1 MCTRCVTAVTVLG
14 SVRLGIVQPTD
25 RVHPTHYTRVHV
37 VQSRQT
43 RPNTA
48 TDITQACPFCVG
60 GLESPEPYDTRWF
73 VNRWPTLSDDRC
85 EVLLYSSQHDAS
97 LATLPI
103 HAIRTLIDMWV
114 ERTRHHSAC
123 TDVATVLIFENRGTA
138 VGATI
143 NHPHGQLYAFDHVPQ
158 RSQQRL
164 NWTPPMQ
171 SDLSVSQHNDW
182 NTAVPFASEYPVALE
197 IWPTKA
203 ACDMMSLSTEQ
214 LDGLALTLRRIVG
227 VLDAMYQQPL
237 PYMMWINQ
245 RDFSSDDT
253 STQMNIEIVSPWRDA
268 GVMRYIA
275 AAEVSTG
282 EYFNPVVPEELAA
295 TLRGLFTRAN

>member
-1 MCTRCVTAVTVLG
+1 M
-14 SVRLGIVQPTD
+14 QPTD
-25 RVHPTHYTRVHV
+25 RVHPTHHTRVHV

-48 TDITQACPFCVG
+48 TDIDPACPFCVG
-60 GLESPEPYDTRWF
+60 GRETPEPYDTKWF
-73 VNRWPTLSDDRC
+73 VNRWPAFTDDRC

-97 LATLPI
+97 LATLSI
-103 HAIRTLIDMWV
+103 RAIRTLIDMWV
-114 ERTRHHSAC
+114 ERTKHHSARA
-123 TDVATVLIFENRGTA
+123 DVATVLIFENRGTA

-143 NHPHGQLYAFDHVPQ
+143 DHPHGQLYAFDHVPQ

-164 NWTPPMQ
+164 RWTPQ
-171 SDLSVSQHNDW
+171 SQPDLVVDQSSEW
-182 NTAVPFASEYPVALE
+182 NMAVAFASEYPVALE
-197 IWPTKA
+197 IWPTTA
-203 ACDMMSLSTEQ
+203 VSDLPSLSTAQ
-214 LDGLALTLRRIVG
+214 LEDLARVLQRTVRA
-227 VLDAMYQQPL
+227 LDAMHQQPL

-245 RDFSSDDT
+245 RDFSNADT
-253 STQMNIEIVSPWRDA
+253 SAHMNIEIVSPWRAA

-295 TLRGLFTRAN
+295 TLRELFTRLD